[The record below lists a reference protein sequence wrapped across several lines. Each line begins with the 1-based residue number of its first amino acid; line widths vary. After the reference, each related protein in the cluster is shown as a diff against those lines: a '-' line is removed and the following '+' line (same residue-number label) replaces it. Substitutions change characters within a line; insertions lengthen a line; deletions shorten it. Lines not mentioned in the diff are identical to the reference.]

1 MLVGHSFGG
10 LNTALFARR
19 YRYLTAALVLVD
31 ASHPDQVKRFL
42 APTPFNMLTA
52 PSSRYGI
59 VQYRDPP
66 PARVALPEA
75 IKREIGRRAAMRRT
89 RRTLGNELLSFR
101 DSARQVRQSPDL
113 ANLPLLVIRRGK
125 VEDDLSE
132 KRFLLEALWLQLQI
146 ELASANS
153 ASTHSRTKIGAPYPY
168 RTARRRGVWYPIT
181 TGESAQNTTIQS
193 AASGFNE
200 CENWYR
206 GCSVDQRHA

>member
-1 MLVGHSFGG
+1 
-10 LNTALFARR
+10 
-19 YRYLTAALVLVD
+19 
-31 ASHPDQVKRFL
+31 
-42 APTPFNMLTA
+42 MLTA

-66 PARVALPEA
+66 PAHAALPEA

-101 DSARQVRQSPDL
+101 DRARQVRQSPDL
-113 ANLPLLVIRRGK
+113 ADLPLLVIRRGK

-132 KRFLLEALWLQLQI
+132 KRLLLEAPWLQLQI

-153 ASTHSRTKIGAPYPY
+153 ASTHSRTKSGTPCPY
-168 RTARRRGVWYPIT
+168 RTARRRCVWYPIT

-200 CENWYR
+200 RENWYR
-206 GCSVDQRHA
+206 GFSVDQRHA